1 MEKQPR
7 KPSQKKANSEIKM
20 GSKAIKSLYLSKIR
34 QAEKTLKSKTAQI
47 IVPLMKIQ
55 KKILLKFDIF
65 NKDYNDIIKKA
76 ETAFKEINTHL
87 EENKND
93 NMNLTD
99 VQLNQ
104 KLANDHENMIKFYE
118 NVCDKLDLFTKLIN
132 SNEYDTIMFIRC
144 IENHQ
149 DQINDDMVFW
159 NDMDTYNKQFWHIY
173 ELYCTSQLNTD
184 NINDK
189 AIAKA
194 ISLL

>member
-87 EENKND
+87 EENKKWKKK
-93 NMNLTD
+93 LKRRKL
-99 VQLNQ
+99 LNQ
-104 KLANDHENMIKFYE
+104 KK
-118 NVCDKLDLFTKLIN
+118 KLKRKN
-132 SNEYDTIMFIRC
+132 R
-144 IENHQ
+144 
-149 DQINDDMVFW
+149 
-159 NDMDTYNKQFWHIY
+159 K
-173 ELYCTSQLNTD
+173 
-184 NINDK
+184 
-189 AIAKA
+189 
-194 ISLL
+194 